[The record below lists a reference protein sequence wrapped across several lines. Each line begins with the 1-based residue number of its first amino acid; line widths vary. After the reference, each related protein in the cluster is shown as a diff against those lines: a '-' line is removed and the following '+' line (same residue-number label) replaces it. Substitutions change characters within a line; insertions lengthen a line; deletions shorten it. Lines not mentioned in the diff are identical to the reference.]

1 MKWEKCMKP
10 KIAIISSAHFCDYIK
25 WMITYYHLNLEEH
38 CTLHYYEYDQISGL
52 PDVYEQIFDEYDGF
66 CVTGNTSRLVI
77 QMQCPDKKKPI
88 RSISAKSAEYYKE
101 FFFLINEHRDLSL
114 ERVALD
120 SYYWMKE
127 RGPSNIPEWIDEDR
141 RLADIQKDVVENIPL
156 ERIQQAERAIVTGA
170 KKAWEEGSIDLVV
183 CRFSSA
189 FPALQREGIPAAFV
203 YPTSDTVV
211 GALDA
216 LFRDIEEKRRK
227 EEYPAVLF
235 LASEQNEDGVE
246 SGISMDNL
254 ILQKCL
260 LEFDREQMAGF
271 VVNQARSGY
280 EIYTAGKVVRKI
292 TDEYEKDGLGE
303 YIFQK
308 SGIQAWIGYG
318 IGKTLVMAR
327 QHAAEAFEAAQKE
340 KKSFL
345 MKEDEVLTGPL
356 GSGKKMR
363 FAVEA
368 PALVQEAAVRT
379 GLSVST
385 IQRICAVAGW
395 LEKDEMTA
403 QDLASGLQVTVAN
416 ANRFLNALLIGG
428 YATITQKKKSGQR
441 GRPSRI
447 YKILLDKIGA

>member
-1 MKWEKCMKP
+1 MRISKRCCGEYSTGTDSAGGTSHRGGSKESVGRGQYRSGGLP
-10 KIAIISSAHFCDYIK
+10 LFLGISS
-25 WMITYYHLNLEEH
+25 IT
-38 CTLHYYEYDQISGL
+38 
-52 PDVYEQIFDEYDGF
+52 
-66 CVTGNTSRLVI
+66 
-77 QMQCPDKKKPI
+77 
-88 RSISAKSAEYYKE
+88 
-101 FFFLINEHRDLSL
+101 
-114 ERVALD
+114 
-120 SYYWMKE
+120 
-127 RGPSNIPEWIDEDR
+127 
-141 RLADIQKDVVENIPL
+141 
-156 ERIQQAERAIVTGA
+156 
-170 KKAWEEGSIDLVV
+170 EG
-183 CRFSSA
+183 
-189 FPALQREGIPAAFV
+189 GIPAAFV

-271 VVNQARSGY
+271 VVNQTRSRY

>member
-1 MKWEKCMKP
+1 
-10 KIAIISSAHFCDYIK
+10 
-25 WMITYYHLNLEEH
+25 
-38 CTLHYYEYDQISGL
+38 
-52 PDVYEQIFDEYDGF
+52 
-66 CVTGNTSRLVI
+66 
-77 QMQCPDKKKPI
+77 
-88 RSISAKSAEYYKE
+88 
-101 FFFLINEHRDLSL
+101 
-114 ERVALD
+114 
-120 SYYWMKE
+120 
-127 RGPSNIPEWIDEDR
+127 
-141 RLADIQKDVVENIPL
+141 
-156 ERIQQAERAIVTGA
+156 
-170 KKAWEEGSIDLVV
+170 
-183 CRFSSA
+183 
-189 FPALQREGIPAAFV
+189 
-203 YPTSDTVV
+203 
-211 GALDA
+211 
-216 LFRDIEEKRRK
+216 
-227 EEYPAVLF
+227 
-235 LASEQNEDGVE
+235 
-246 SGISMDNL
+246 MDNL